1 MPPRALELPFQ
12 CAQVKQQIRQH
23 MSWSHVENRVGSGMA
38 SVNTEVA
45 IFRKGLPENVTC
57 EQSPEKG
64 KKKKSKPNHL
74 HILEKKEQQV
84 LRS

>member
-1 MPPRALELPFQ
+1 
-12 CAQVKQQIRQH
+12 

-64 KKKKSKPNHL
+64 KKKNPNQTTCIFWRRKNSKC
-74 HILEKKEQQV
+74 
-84 LRS
+84 